1 MLLPEQMSK
10 ILVIGTK
17 DRLPDTIDLLYSLE
31 NIHVVDFSEEEGF
44 TLGSPL
50 SNASDASH
58 KLLKLRAVGKDLEID
73 ENGHHERMSV
83 KQLQSTLDSTLS
95 DIESEI
101 SQVVESKN
109 AKQVRL
115 SEAEGYLRSLQAF
128 KGIPLDLELYRDYT
142 NLEVFTGQVKED
154 PQTAIR
160 QAVGEDFELFDSS
173 EDNNFIA
180 LFVPKAKAEEAH
192 DALIQ
197 AGFTDIPVPSGTGR
211 PAEIASKLEQEIATI
226 SKDAEDVS
234 VKLKELQDKHAN
246 YILASDEYLSIEVE
260 KAELPLRMGATDH
273 SFVLEAWIPANDY
286 DRITKAFNDKFGDD
300 IYIEFLETKER
311 KEGHHSKA
319 NGSVEAGVFTAEA
332 VSVPISEETPV
343 KLTHRKVADKFS
355 FYTKL
360 INTPRYNEIDPT
372 IALTLFFPI
381 FFGLMIGD
389 VGYGLIFSILGWL
402 GLKKTK
408 SKDWQ
413 GLSTILF
420 YGGIA
425 SIFFG
430 IFLFGDMFGIEFTAI
445 HGDAHDSELSGVT
458 YTWAGLLGIEI
469 PHVLFTLGD
478 FPVQLGYFSK
488 LEDVKWLLYI
498 SLWIGLAHL
507 MVGLILG
514 LYNVSLRHGLKAA
527 IFEKFSWILML
538 IGGGVLLPFMIDVL
552 YWGSS
557 FDVASPLFI
566 VGMAFFVVGLVMAL
580 IAEGGKAII
589 ELPELLSNVMS
600 YTRITAI
607 GMSKSGM
614 ALAFNY
620 ISIGLIA
627 PEGGVFLIMG
637 LLVFVVGHL
646 MIFILGLISAG
657 LQSIRLQY
665 VELFTKFFEGGG
677 LEFNPLKIERK
688 HTMEE

>member
-1 MLLPEQMSK
+1 
-10 ILVIGTK
+10 
-17 DRLPDTIDLLYSLE
+17 
-31 NIHVVDFSEEEGF
+31 
-44 TLGSPL
+44 
-50 SNASDASH
+50 
-58 KLLKLRAVGKDLEID
+58 
-73 ENGHHERMSV
+73 
-83 KQLQSTLDSTLS
+83 
-95 DIESEI
+95 
-101 SQVVESKN
+101 
-109 AKQVRL
+109 
-115 SEAEGYLRSLQAF
+115 
-128 KGIPLDLELYRDYT
+128 
-142 NLEVFTGQVKED
+142 
-154 PQTAIR
+154 
-160 QAVGEDFELFDSS
+160 
-173 EDNNFIA
+173 
-180 LFVPKAKAEEAH
+180 
-192 DALIQ
+192 
-197 AGFTDIPVPSGTGR
+197 VPSGTGS
-211 PAEIASKLEQEIATI
+211 PTEIAAKLEQEISTLTKA
-226 SKDAEDVS
+226 AEDVS
-234 VKLKELQDKHAN
+234 VKLKELQEKHAN

-273 SFVLEAWIPANDY
+273 AFVLESWVPSNDY
-286 DRITKAFNDKFGDD
+286 DKITKAFSERFGDD
-300 IYIEFLETKER
+300 VYIELLETKER
-311 KEGHHSKA
+311 KEEHHSRL
-319 NGSVEAGVFTAEA
+319 NGTVEAGVLTAEA
-332 VSVPISEETPV
+332 ITVPMSEETPV

-360 INTPRYNEIDPT
+360 INIPRYNEIDPT

-389 VGYGLIFSILGWL
+389 LGYGLIFTILGWL

-425 SIFFG
+425 SMFFG
-430 IFLFGDMFGIEFTAI
+430 VFLFGDLFGIEFTHI
-445 HGDAHDSELSGVT
+445 HPNAHDSELSGVT
-458 YTWAGLLGIEI
+458 YTWAGLLGIDI
-469 PHVLFTLGD
+469 PLVLFNIPGID

-507 MVGLILG
+507 MIGLILG

-538 IGGGVLLPFMIDVL
+538 IGGGLLLPFMIDVL
-552 YWGSS
+552 YWGSA
-557 FDVASPLFI
+557 FDVTNVMFMGGLS
-566 VGMAFFVVGLVMAL
+566 FFLVGLVLAL

-627 PEGGVFLIMG
+627 PEGGVFLVMA

-677 LEFNPLKIERK
+677 LEFKPLKIERK